1 MITQVVQ
8 YHLGPSAQYC
18 QLSCDCPGPSPVLY
32 EYTNVCMVQHSS
44 VTHDSEQQ
52 TVDIP
57 GKDIGIG
64 HRFNTAP
71 GIIIN
76 FRVVVVDKGSDREV
90 EERHT
95 EGETSQQRSR
105 SFRPTVSSV
114 GQRDLRI
121 EEVHR
126 RYLELGEEHGS
137 ALDLAVSGEFE
148 KLAAKGVSSSDGHQR
163 LAESAT
169 DRRIPKNDLGIRTVR
184 RTVRPP
190 YV

>member
-8 YHLGPSAQYC
+8 YHLGPSAQYR

-71 GIIIN
+71 GVIIDL
-76 FRVVVVDKGSDREV
+76 RVVVVVDEGSDREV

-95 EGETSQQRSR
+95 ESETSQQRSR

-148 KLAAKGVSSSDGHQR
+148 KLAAKGVSS
-163 LAESAT
+163 AT
-169 DRRIPKNDLGIRTVR
+169 DRRIAKNDLGIRTVR
-184 RTVRPP
+184 PP